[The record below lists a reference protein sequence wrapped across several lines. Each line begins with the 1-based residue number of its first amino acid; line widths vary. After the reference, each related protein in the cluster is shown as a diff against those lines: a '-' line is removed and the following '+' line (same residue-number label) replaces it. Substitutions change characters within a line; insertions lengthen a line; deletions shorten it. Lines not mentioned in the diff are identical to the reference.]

1 MFRNAINRIET
12 ATNVRH
18 PKASVV
24 QDMNYPF
31 FHRLIDRLGKL
42 GVGLSKDDPVK
53 SCWND
58 GGLSQKLFNEYD
70 RRMAEIRSASIE
82 ETATDLKKRDVFE
95 KGTAIVFASPSQ
107 NTMNLQIWLE
117 TIFDLDVVMV
127 YEPSQFY
134 EWLFRFAGLA
144 DLVFID
150 RDSFVG
156 DAPAFGTFT
165 CATNEAYPDCPILVL
180 SKEFET
186 NSFDLGEKDQTFDF
200 TLKSPLSQTSIWQA
214 MKAAG
219 DIALNGK
226 RDTARPAVS
235 KVSAA

>member
-1 MFRNAINRIET
+1 MT
-12 ATNVRH
+12 VRD
-18 PKASVV
+18 PKTSVL
-24 QDMNYPF
+24 QDMSYPF
-31 FHRLIDRLGKL
+31 FHRLMDRLGKL
-42 GVGLSKDDPVK
+42 GVGLSDDAPAK
-53 SCWND
+53 SSWND
-58 GGLSQKLFNEYD
+58 GGLSQKLFDEYD
-70 RRMAEIRSASIE
+70 RRMADIKSTSIE
-82 ETATDLKKRDVFE
+82 ATATDLKQRNVFE
-95 KGTAIVFASPSQ
+95 KGTAIVFASCSQ

-134 EWLFRFAGLA
+134 EWLFRFADLA
-144 DLVFID
+144 DLVFVE

-156 DAPAFGTFT
+156 DAPAFGTFM
-165 CATNEAYPDCPILVL
+165 CAANEAYPDCPIVVL
-180 SKEFET
+180 SDEFET
-186 NSFDLGEKDQTFDF
+186 SSFELVEEDQKFDI

-226 RDTARPAVS
+226 RHTSRPIMS